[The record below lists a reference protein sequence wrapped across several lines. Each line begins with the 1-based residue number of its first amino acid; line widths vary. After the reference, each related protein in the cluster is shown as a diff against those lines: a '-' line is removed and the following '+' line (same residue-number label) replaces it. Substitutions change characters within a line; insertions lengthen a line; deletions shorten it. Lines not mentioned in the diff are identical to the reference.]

1 MRRFPIHVFSP
12 SQIPNSRPDPVSSFS
27 FLQLSWFEW
36 RKISNGSNRAVRN
49 APSFQ
54 AAFSTTVYAPR
65 SSTALRNNSFLLFF
79 RSSVTTSLKCSS
91 EEQIAFACLLQH
103 LSEEVLRDVPRQQ
116 S

>member
-54 AAFSTTVYAPR
+54 AAFSTIIWSNR
-65 SSTALRNNSFLLFF
+65 RCSTAGCWRNNSLAWLVS
-79 RSSVTTSLKCSS
+79 RSMSM
-91 EEQIAFACLLQH
+91 A
-103 LSEEVLRDVPRQQ
+103 
-116 S
+116 